1 MGFGGRCD
9 VPFRRILVCVLSLS
23 SVTFAQNPDAV
34 KYAPR
39 QILLVSPETGSE
51 AVLPMVFT
59 ADGQQR
65 LDFVPVSQVK
75 ESLEKGGQP
84 IRLADLLALLSQ
96 QAETI
101 NRLQAENDKL
111 WKVAMKDGPSQQPPT
126 VVVQQPSS
134 QEPSRLERYM
144 LLRSLLPS
152 TQPYQLP
159 PPNAN
164 RLKTTCATRMVGNTS
179 YTDCN

>member
-1 MGFGGRCD
+1 M
-9 VPFRRILVCVLSLS
+9 PFRRILVCVLSLS

-111 WKVAMKDGPSQQPPT
+111 WKVAMKDGPSPVSYTHLDVYKRQMEDRPVGLSKLLSNT
-126 VVVQQPSS
+126 RSVNAVVAMFLALLELV
-134 QEPSRLERYM
+134 RLQAI
-144 LLRSLLPS
+144 LLRQDLSLIHI
-152 TQPYQLP
+152 
-159 PPNAN
+159 
-164 RLKTTCATRMVGNTS
+164 
-179 YTDCN
+179 